1 MTTIQEFKQ
10 AVLTNGH
17 FYDNSDKAAYN
28 WSRTWGLTWWHDVW
42 FYKEY
47 SLGNLTYRTGK
58 VCMRH
63 RSYSN
68 TEYCID
74 NKPTSAK
81 DFLKALASI
90 PAPAVV
96 PVSSSSAARFTAS
109 GVPSLH
115 SRLHRASSPRCTQ
128 LTFAF

>member
-10 AVLTNGH
+10 VALTNGH
-17 FYDNSDKAAYN
+17 FYDNSSKAASN
-28 WSRTWGLTWWHDVW
+28 WSRTWGLTWWRDVW

-47 SLGNLTYRTGK
+47 RLGNLTYRTGK

-63 RSYSN
+63 HSYSN
-68 TEYCID
+68 REFCID
-74 NKPTSAK
+74 NNPASEKE
-81 DFLKALASI
+81 FLKALASI

-109 GVPSLH
+109 GVPSFH
-115 SRLHRASSPRCTQ
+115 SRLHRASSPRYTQ

>member
-10 AVLTNGH
+10 AAITNGH
-17 FYDNSDKAAYN
+17 FYDNSSKAASN
-28 WSRTWGLTWWHDVW
+28 WSRTWGLTWWRDVW

-47 SLGNLTYRTGK
+47 RLGNLTYRTGK

-68 TEYCID
+68 REYCID
-74 NKPTSAK
+74 NNPASEKE
-81 DFLKALASI
+81 FLKALASI
-90 PAPAVV
+90 LAPAVV

-109 GVPSLH
+109 GVPSFH
-115 SRLHRASSPRCTQ
+115 SRLHRASSPRYTQ

>member
-10 AVLTNGH
+10 AALTNGH
-17 FYDNSDKAAYN
+17 FYDNSSKAASN
-28 WSRTWGLTWWHDVW
+28 WSCTWGLTWWRDVW

-47 SLGNLTYRTGK
+47 RLGNLTYRTGK

-68 TEYCID
+68 REFCID
-74 NKPTSAK
+74 NNHASEKE
-81 DFLKALASI
+81 FLKALASI
-90 PAPAVV
+90 HAPAVV

-109 GVPSLH
+109 GVPSFH
-115 SRLHRASSPRCTQ
+115 SRLHRASSPHYTQ